1 MAPRFQGTILTA
13 HARRLRRAAADR
25 TTLPMQLAI
34 LHDSGGVLAV
44 AKPAGLP
51 TQAPPGITSV
61 ESLVRERLF
70 AAAVTADQSAGRRR
84 HAGGFLGIPHRLDRC
99 VSGVLLL
106 ATTPRAA
113 RQLSR
118 QFERR
123 LVRKTYLA
131 IVTPGAIEP
140 PRVGA
145 LLEWTDT
152 LRKVTEQPRAEVVPS
167 GTAEGREAVTTGRVR
182 AVATDGS
189 LLLELEP
196 LTGRMHQLRV
206 QAAARGLPVVGDVL
220 YGGRLVEHAPPTDT
234 RAAAIGLH
242 AWRITFLDPVT
253 AASTTVTCPPP
264 TGNPWQ
270 AHVADLASA

>member
-1 MAPRFQGTILTA
+1 
-13 HARRLRRAAADR
+13 
-25 TTLPMQLAI
+25 MQLAI
-34 LHDSGGVLAV
+34 LHESGGVLAV

-51 TQAPPGITSV
+51 TQAPPGIASV

-70 AAAVTADQSAGRRR
+70 AAEAEADLRAGKRR
-84 HAGGFLGIPHRLDRC
+84 HAGGFLGIPHRLDRS

-131 IVTPGAIEP
+131 IVTPDAADP
-140 PRVGA
+140 PPVGTA
-145 LLEWTDT
+145 LEWTDT
-152 LRKVTEQPRAEVVPS
+152 LRKVDAQPRAEVVPQ
-167 GTAEGREAVTTGRVR
+167 GTEGGRDATTTGRVR
-182 AVATDGS
+182 SVAADGS

-196 LTGRMHQLRV
+196 VTGRMHQLRV
-206 QAAARGLPVVGDVL
+206 QAAARGLPVVGDAL
-220 YGGRLVEHAPPTDT
+220 YGGLLVAEQPPTDA

-253 AASTTVTCPPP
+253 AAVTTVTCPPP
-264 TGNPWQ
+264 PGAIWQ
-270 AHVADLASA
+270 AHAADLAPA